1 MWQLAGCSTGA
12 SIGCLKDDPSV
23 TYDSARV
30 RIGER
35 YGVKSV
41 GSLRQRVICLLNPVV
56 STIGRSENDT
66 GPAQLEAGNRSI
78 IRVGE
83 RNAIKSFGRS
93 ARLGRPG
100 IAAVGRSENHASIA
114 DSGSGISI
122 GKRNF
127 EKADRSRVCL
137 VYPGAATISC
147 SKNGAFSA
155 DSARSAYRCSR
166 IRINKGNTK

>member
-1 MWQLAGCSTGA
+1 MPA
-12 SIGCLKDDPSV
+12 SPTIVPGV
-23 TYDSARV
+23 Y
-30 RIGER
+30 IGER
-35 YGVKSV
+35 HGIESV
-41 GSLRQRVICLLNPVV
+41 RALRKRVIRLLNPVV
-56 STIGRSENDT
+56 PTIGRSEDHT

-83 RNAIKSFGRS
+83 RNAIKSFGRP

-137 VYPGAATISC
+137 FYPGAATISC
-147 SKNGAFSA
+147 PKNGAFSA
-155 DSARSAYRCSR
+155 YSARAAYGCSR
-166 IRINKGNTK
+166 IGINKGNTK